1 MKVLLLLLMILL
13 PSCLFSQDMET
24 SLSNGRPI
32 ILHEDGTY
40 EFIDDEAPYNGIY
53 TITDES
59 IREWTEYQKNSAPM
73 SNDII
78 IDSILADSLIESGKS
93 LIDIHENTLKTAGRT
108 ASCRVDQ
115 QTGILYI
122 KHENWGYFPSAVF
135 SADFSCLTFFINSL
149 TGLLSIGGDIPIAFR
164 CIERK

>member
-53 TITDES
+53 AITDES

-78 IDSILADSLIESGKS
+78 IDSNLAESLIASGKS
-93 LIDIHENTLKTAGRT
+93 LREIH
-108 ASCRVDQ
+108 
-115 QTGILYI
+115 
-122 KHENWGYFPSAVF
+122 
-135 SADFSCLTFFINSL
+135 
-149 TGLLSIGGDIPIAFR
+149 
-164 CIERK
+164 